1 MELLVIQV
9 CMIFVAATVLATLY
23 WQSYKESKTK
33 TEPRNGL
40 LPSQKA
46 RLSRLLLRKKQVKD
60 NRI

>member
-23 WQSYKESKTK
+23 WQSCKESKTK
-33 TEPRNGL
+33 TDPGNGL
-40 LPSQKA
+40 YPP
-46 RLSRLLLRKKQVKD
+46 KKPQVKD